1 MGRWVLVNWCD
12 GEDAAGA
19 HPTEGGGGFSYTRLA
34 SLLAT
39 LERRIPETHLPVAEL
54 EREEHQ
60 TRTAL
65 RAVREARATDFRAL
79 TLIAAL
85 EEQRE

>member
-1 MGRWVLVNWCD
+1 MMARTLRELIRLKEEAD
-12 GEDAAGA
+12 SAA
-19 HPTEGGGGFSYTRLA
+19 LA
-34 SLLAT
+34 SLLLLAT

-65 RAVREARATDFRAL
+65 RAVREARATDLRAL

-85 EEQRE
+85 EEQHE